1 MNVIKVIE
9 TSDVTPSK
17 REKKQL
23 DVQESV
29 KVKKETEVKEKKKT
43 KTTGDDK
50 KGGIIKPS
58 RLQGSG

>member
-23 DVQESV
+23 GVQESV
-29 KVKKETEVKEKKKT
+29 KAKKETEVKEKKKT

-58 RLQGSG
+58 RLQGSR

>member
-9 TSDVTPSK
+9 TADVTPSK

-43 KTTGDDK
+43 KTTDDDK
-50 KGGIIKPS
+50 KGGITKPS
-58 RLQGSG
+58 RLEGSR

>member
-29 KVKKETEVKEKKKT
+29 KAKKETEVKEKK

-58 RLQGSG
+58 RLQGSR